1 LRFYPRPSNIDE
13 RVERYFFPHLMGD
26 LHVERFSGI
35 MRRGFTLSLGTGLR
49 FSSWLTALIGI
60 VVIKAVLSLA
70 VKPGSFLVDYSG
82 ISYFLLMFLA
92 TCFAIHN
99 GIENRLGARPF
110 WLLLAIAYGFWALD
124 QWLFLYY
131 ELGLHIEVPDN
142 SIADPLLFLHIVPLM
157 AAVGTFPHR
166 DASDRKLY
174 RTIFNALLL
183 LSFWSFLYGYTV
195 FPYQYLFS
203 NAAHPSYALRFDIL
217 YLLENLALVF
227 GVGSLALRVPAPWK
241 SIYLHLLGASAL
253 YALSSTVANL
263 AIDSGGYVNGKL
275 YGLGLTA
282 SVCWF
287 VWIPLRARQIPEAE
301 VRAARA
307 DSGQV
312 SKAPSWAMFVVLMI
326 ATPIVWEMFHRNEN
340 SGMRTLRLLVA
351 IGAIVCLAGAAF
363 IKEHLTKRELV
374 LHLGVAH
381 DRLRLAMQAG
391 TSVTWE
397 SDVKSGRDLWF
408 GDLQTI
414 FGIPSDTHVA
424 SVEEFL
430 RYVHEDDRQQVSEAL
445 ADARQNRKLYAAE
458 FRIVRPDGTVRW
470 LVARGEFYY
479 AAKGN
484 PERMLGVSLDITE
497 RKLAEEKLREYERA
511 VEGSEEMIA
520 VVNREYRYLIA
531 NRKFLNYRSMTREQ
545 VVGRLVPEVLN
556 KGVFETVVKEKLDE
570 CFRGKVVRYEMRYT
584 YPEHGERHL
593 FISNF
598 PIEGP
603 GGVDRVACIL
613 QDITERKRAEEAL
626 SSMSRTVIEAEERE
640 RSRIARDL
648 HEDIGQRLAL
658 LAIAIEQLKSDLP
671 NQTVELLDRM
681 DAVWKQSV
689 EILTDVKAS
698 AHELYSPRLE
708 YLGIAAV
715 MRSFCQEFGER
726 KGVEINFTD
735 HSLPSLLQPDVSICL
750 FRVLQESLHNGVK
763 HSGAHKFEVQLWG
776 TSDEIHLTVSD
787 SGAGFNLDAARK
799 GPGLGLIRMEQRL
812 RLANGAF
819 SIDSQPSRGTTIHAR
834 VPINKAA
841 GAASKAI
848 AIL

>member
-1 LRFYPRPSNIDE
+1 
-13 RVERYFFPHLMGD
+13 
-26 LHVERFSGI
+26 
-35 MRRGFTLSLGTGLR
+35 MRRGFSSSLGTGLR

-60 VVIKAVLSLA
+60 VVFKAVLSLD

-82 ISYFLLMFLA
+82 ISYFLLLFLA
-92 TCFAIHN
+92 TCFAIRN
-99 GIENRLGARPF
+99 GIEKRLGTRPF
-110 WLLLAIAYGFWALD
+110 WLFLAIAYGLWALD

-157 AAVGTFPHR
+157 AAVATFPHW

-174 RTIFNALLL
+174 RTIFNSLLL
-183 LSFWSFLYGYTV
+183 LFFWSFLYGYTV
-195 FPYQYLFS
+195 FPYQHLFS

-217 YLLENLALVF
+217 YLLENLALVL
-227 GVGSLALRVPAPWK
+227 GVGSLAVRVPAPWK
-241 SIYLHLLGASAL
+241 SIYLHLLGASTL

-287 VWIPLRARQIPEAE
+287 VWIPLRAQQMPEAE
-301 VRAARA
+301 VRATRT
-307 DSGQV
+307 DNGQV
-312 SKAPSWAMFVVLMI
+312 SKAPSWAMLVVVVI
-326 ATPIVWEMFHRNEN
+326 AIPIVWEMFHRNEN

-351 IGAIVCLAGAAF
+351 IGAIVCLASAAY
-363 IKEHLTKRELV
+363 IKEHLAKRELV
-374 LHLGVAH
+374 LHLGVAN

-414 FGIPSDTHVA
+414 FGIPSDTHAA

-479 AAKGN
+479 ATKGN

-545 VVGRLVPEVLN
+545 VVGCLVPEVLN

-570 CFRGKVVRYEMRYT
+570 CFQGKVVRYEMRYT
-584 YPEHGERHL
+584 YPELGERDL

-603 GGVDRVACIL
+603 GGVDRVVCIL

-658 LAIAIEQLKSDLP
+658 LAIGIEQLKSDMP
-671 NQTVELLDRM
+671 NQTVELLNRM
-681 DAVWKQSV
+681 SAVWKQSV

-708 YLGIAAV
+708 YLGLAAV

-726 KGVEINFTD
+726 RMVEISFKD
-735 HSLPSLLQPDVSICL
+735 QGLPSLVPPDVSICL
-750 FRVLQESLHNGVK
+750 FRVLQEALHNGVK
-763 HSGAHKFEVQLWG
+763 HSGAQKFEVQLWG
-776 TSDEIHLTVSD
+776 ASDEINLTVSD

-799 GPGLGLIRMEQRL
+799 GRGLGLIRIEQRL
-812 RLANGAF
+812 RLVRGTF

-834 VPINKAA
+834 VPLSKAA
-841 GAASKAI
+841 RAAG
-848 AIL
+848 